1 MKRFQDLVLALHDY
15 WRRHG
20 CAIMDPYDVEKG
32 AGTFNPATFFGVL
45 GPRPWRVAYVEPS
58 RRPADGRYGENP
70 IRFGKHHQYQVILK
84 PPPADIQALYLG
96 SLVEVGLD
104 LRQHDVKFSHDDWES
119 PTLGAW
125 GVGWQVWLDA
135 MEITQFTYFQ
145 QMGGLDLRPVSVEL
159 TYGLERIAMILQGVE
174 SALDLVWT
182 DGLTYA
188 DIWKEKER
196 QFSIYHFEQ
205 ASVDRARAMF
215 DLSEA
220 EAKACLQAG
229 LVYPAY
235 DHTLHC
241 SHLFNTLDARG
252 ALATTER
259 ESYIGRVRALAR
271 ACAELYLTQI
281 EAKDAQPAR

>member
-1 MKRFQDLVLALHDY
+1 VKRFQDLVLGLHDY
-15 WRRHG
+15 WRGQG
-20 CAIMDPYDVEKG
+20 CALVDPYDVEKG

-84 PPPADIQALYLG
+84 PPPAEIQDLYLR
-96 SLVEVGLD
+96 SLEEVGIE
-104 LRQHDVKFSHDDWES
+104 LRSHDVKFSHDDWES

-135 MEITQFTYFQ
+135 LEITQFTYFQ
-145 QMGGLDLRPVSVEL
+145 QMGGVDLNPVAVEL
-159 TYGLERIAMILQGVE
+159 TYGLERIAMVLQGQE
-174 SALDLVWT
+174 SALDLVWA
-182 DGLTYA
+182 DGVHYR
-188 DIWKEKER
+188 DIWQEKER

-215 DLSEA
+215 DLAEA
-220 EAKACLQAG
+220 EAKACLGAG
-229 LVYPAY
+229 LVFPAY
-235 DHTLHC
+235 DHTLRC

-252 ALATTER
+252 ALATAER
-259 ESYIGRVRALAR
+259 ESYIARVRALAR
-271 ACAELYLTQI
+271 QCAELYTASL
-281 EAKDAQPAR
+281 EHDAQSPR

>member
-1 MKRFQDLVLALHDY
+1 MKRFQDLVLGLHDY
-15 WRRHG
+15 WRGQG
-20 CAIMDPYDVEKG
+20 CALVDPYDVEKG

-84 PPPADIQALYLG
+84 PPPAEIQDLYLQ
-96 SLVEVGLD
+96 SLEEVGIE
-104 LRQHDVKFSHDDWES
+104 LRSHDVKFSHDDWES

-135 MEITQFTYFQ
+135 LEITQFTYFQ
-145 QMGGLDLRPVSVEL
+145 QMGGVDLNPVAVEL
-159 TYGLERIAMILQGVE
+159 TYGLERIAMVLQGKE
-174 SALDLVWT
+174 SALDLVWA
-182 DGLTYA
+182 DGVHYR
-188 DIWKEKER
+188 DIWQEKER

-215 DLSEA
+215 DLAEA
-220 EAKACLQAG
+220 EAKACLGAG
-229 LVYPAY
+229 LVFPAY
-235 DHTLHC
+235 DHTLRC

-252 ALATTER
+252 ALATAER
-259 ESYIGRVRALAR
+259 ESYIARVRALAR
-271 ACAELYLTQI
+271 QCAELYSASL
-281 EAKDAQPAR
+281 EHDAQSPR

>member
-1 MKRFQDLVLALHDY
+1 MKRFQDLVLGLHDY
-15 WRRHG
+15 WRGQG
-20 CAIMDPYDVEKG
+20 CALVDPYDVEKG

-84 PPPADIQALYLG
+84 PPPAEIQDLYLR
-96 SLVEVGLD
+96 SLEEVGIE
-104 LRQHDVKFSHDDWES
+104 LRSHDVKFSHDDWES

-135 MEITQFTYFQ
+135 LEITQFTYFQ
-145 QMGGLDLRPVSVEL
+145 QMGGVDLNPVAVEL
-159 TYGLERIAMILQGVE
+159 TYGLERIAMVLQGQE
-174 SALDLVWT
+174 SALDLVWA
-182 DGLTYA
+182 DGVHYR
-188 DIWKEKER
+188 DIWQEKER

-215 DLSEA
+215 DLAEA
-220 EAKACLQAG
+220 EAKACLGAG
-229 LVYPAY
+229 LVFPAY
-235 DHTLHC
+235 DHTLRC

-252 ALATTER
+252 ALATAER
-259 ESYIGRVRALAR
+259 ESYIARVRALAR
-271 ACAELYLTQI
+271 QCAELYTASL
-281 EAKDAQPAR
+281 EHDAQSPR